1 MPTAPEWRMTL
12 LLNQSLIVGP
22 DAAEP
27 KKAAPLWRAFLAL
40 RPELD
45 RHSLPAAEA
54 DLRFSG
60 RIVLKAP
67 GDPGRGKT

>member
-1 MPTAPEWRMTL
+1 MTDRHARARL
-12 LLNQSLIVGP
+12 LFGP

-27 KKAAPLWRAFLAL
+27 GKAAPLWRAFLAL

-45 RHSLPAAEA
+45 RHALSLAEA
-54 DLRFSG
+54 DLRFAG

-67 GDPGRGKT
+67 GDSGRGKT